1 MHVTMHKA
9 HEQPSTP
16 QANHFGT
23 DITGQSHVKP
33 HELTVDL
40 AGDHDMESDLEN

>member
-1 MHVTMHKA
+1 MHVAVHKA

-23 DITGQSHVKP
+23 DITGQPHVKP
-33 HELTVDL
+33 YELAVNL
-40 AGDHDMESDLEN
+40 AGDHDMESGSEN